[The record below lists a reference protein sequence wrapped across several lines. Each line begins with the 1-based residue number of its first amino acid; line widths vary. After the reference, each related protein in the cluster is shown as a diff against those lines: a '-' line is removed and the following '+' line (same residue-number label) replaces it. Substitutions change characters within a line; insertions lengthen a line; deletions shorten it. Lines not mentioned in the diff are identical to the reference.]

1 MYVQIKDLQRS
12 GIYVCANKG
21 LIGNSRTFSHGSQNH
36 RITSKESRVA
46 TATQRR
52 FYFPVLASKYMSREV
67 FIVSAVRTPIGKFGG
82 SLAGMTAAD
91 LGVNVV
97 RAAVERAFGAVPPER
112 VPGESASDEVKK
124 WNAAKKWR
132 ADELIFGNARP
143 AGVGPNVA
151 RQIAWRA
158 GLGDD
163 VPAFTVNM
171 ACASGLRAILLG
183 WQQIKLGEAEIVVAG
198 GAESMSRV
206 PFLVEARW
214 GFRLG
219 NQPLVD
225 AMYRDG
231 FMCPMAKMLMGETA
245 ELLAEKY
252 KISRE
257 EQDNFSLESQ
267 KRAAAAASAGKFR
280 DEIVAVSQTDKK
292 GKTVSFDTDE
302 HVRAETTLESLAK
315 LPPVFAKTGTI
326 TAGNSSGITDGAS
339 AVVLMSGER
348 MRELGV
354 KPLARIHDATVAAVD
369 PREMGIGPVPAIRKL
384 EKRTGWKLT
393 DYSAVELNEAF
404 AAQVIA
410 CDREL
415 GFDRARLNMNGG
427 AIALGHP
434 IGATGARITTTLVHE
449 LRRSSGTSAQRGL
462 ATLCVSGGMGVA
474 LALEGV

>member
-1 MYVQIKDLQRS
+1 MGRD
-12 GIYVCANKG
+12 
-21 LIGNSRTFSHGSQNH
+21 
-36 RITSKESRVA
+36 
-46 TATQRR
+46 
-52 FYFPVLASKYMSREV
+52 V

-82 SLAGMTAAD
+82 SLAEMTAAD
-91 LGVNVV
+91 LGVHVV
-97 RAAVERAFGAVPPER
+97 RAAVERAFGEAPPAR
-112 VPGESASDEVKK
+112 TPGESAGDEVKK
-124 WNAAKKWR
+124 WDAAKKWR
-132 ADELIFGNARP
+132 VDELIFGNARP
-143 AGVGPNVA
+143 AGIGPNVA
-151 RQIAWRA
+151 RQIAWRS

-183 WQQIKLGEAEIVVAG
+183 WQQIKSGDSEIIVAG
-198 GAESMSRV
+198 GTESMSRV
-206 PFLVEARW
+206 PYLVEARW
-214 GFRLG
+214 GFRIG

-231 FMCPMAKMLMGETA
+231 FMCPIAKMVMGETA

-257 EQDNFSLESQ
+257 EQDKFALESQ
-267 KRAAAAASAGKFR
+267 RRAVAAAGAGKFH
-280 DEIVAVSQTDKK
+280 DEIVPVSRTDKK
-292 GKTVSFDTDE
+292 GKTTSFDADE
-302 HVRAETTLESLAK
+302 HVRVETTLESLAK
-315 LPPVFAKTGTI
+315 LAPVFAATGTI

-348 MRELGV
+348 MRELGI

-384 EKRTGWKLT
+384 EKRTGWKLA
-393 DYSAVELNEAF
+393 DYSAIELNEAF

-415 GFDRARLNMNGG
+415 GFDRARLNPNGG

-449 LRRSSGTSAQRGL
+449 LRRPRGKSAQRGL